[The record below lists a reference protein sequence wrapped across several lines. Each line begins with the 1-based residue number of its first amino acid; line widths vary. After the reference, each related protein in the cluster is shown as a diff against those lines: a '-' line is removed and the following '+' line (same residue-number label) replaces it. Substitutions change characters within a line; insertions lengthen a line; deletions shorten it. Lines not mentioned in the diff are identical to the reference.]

1 LKKLLNISIFLVIV
15 ILISGCSK
23 TSQVIPK
30 KIQPTFKKK
39 IKIKIDKYV
48 YFEKKSNLKKINNII
63 YTAGKSAGWRMTKF
77 KENTLIAEKNHY
89 NAVTIKFTQ
98 EYFTIFPQNISLQKI
113 LKQAIKQD
121 LGE

>member
-1 LKKLLNISIFLVIV
+1 MNKLLNISIFLVIV

-30 KIQPTFKKK
+30 KNQPTFKKK
-39 IKIKIDKYV
+39 IKLDKYV
-48 YFEKKSNLKKINNII
+48 YFIKKSNLKKINNII
-63 YTAGKSAGWRMTKF
+63 YKAGKSAGWRMTKF
-77 KENTLIAEKNHY
+77 KENALIAEKLHW

-98 EYFTIFPQNISLQKI
+98 EYFTILPQNISLQKI
-113 LKQAIKQD
+113 LKQAIKQE